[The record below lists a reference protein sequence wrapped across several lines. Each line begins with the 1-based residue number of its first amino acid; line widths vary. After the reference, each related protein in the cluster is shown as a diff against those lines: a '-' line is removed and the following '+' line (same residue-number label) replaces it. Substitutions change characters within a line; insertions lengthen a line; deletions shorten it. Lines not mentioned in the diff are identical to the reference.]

1 MKQTKTYQK
10 SRRTGMKIRH
20 RTKRRLK
27 LALVPHRNN
36 QYRPHLVRRYG
47 MLAVIVSIFAL
58 QGSYNMATSGT
69 VLGTESN
76 IKVEQLARDTNKARA
91 DNGLRGLTL
100 NSNLSAAATDKA
112 HDMFKH
118 QYWAHI
124 SPDGTTPWH
133 WFEKEGYGY
142 SYAGENLAKN
152 FASSGATMA
161 AWIDSPKHRDNI
173 MNKHYSDVGFAVE
186 DGELDGKPTT
196 LVVALYAAPDDETVL
211 SSHPLQLGGNASA
224 GSVNGALDAPVDH
237 GISAATRLGV
247 AFESLTPAALLSM
260 MVIIVVAGVAFM
272 THLYRSKLPMT
283 LRKSWYRHHGIIKA
297 GAMASLCL
305 VVLFLYSGGQ
315 I

>member
-10 SRRTGMKIRH
+10 SKRAGIKLRRRTQ
-20 RTKRRLK
+20 RRLK

-47 MLAVIVSIFAL
+47 ILVVALAIFTL
-58 QGSYNMATSGT
+58 QGGYNLATSGT

-76 IKVEQLARDTNKARA
+76 IKVDQLVSDTNKARA
-91 DNGLRGLTL
+91 ESGLGKLRL
-100 NSNLSAAATDKA
+100 NKSLSAAATDKA
-112 HDMFKH
+112 KDMFKH
-118 QYWAHI
+118 QYWAHV

-142 SYAGENLAKN
+142 AYAGENLAKN

-161 AWIDSPKHRDNI
+161 AWMASPKHRDNI
-173 MNKHYSDVGFAVE
+173 MNKHYSDVGFAIE
-186 DGELDGKPTT
+186 DGELEGKPTT
-196 LVVALYAAPDDETVL
+196 LVVALYGSPDDKTVL
-211 SSHPLQLGGNASA
+211 SSRPLQIGGSASA
-224 GSVNGALDAPVDH
+224 AAVNGAVDAPIDH
-237 GISAATRLGV
+237 SMSAATRLGV
-247 AFESLTPAALLSM
+247 AFESLTPAALVSV
-260 MVIIVVAGVAFM
+260 MVMVLVAGVAMFA
-272 THLYRSKLPMT
+272 HLYRRKLPMG
-283 LRKSWYRHHGIIKA
+283 LRKSWYRHHGLIKA